1 MLGPVLIAS
10 LIAAAG
16 IGNQFS
22 FTIWDWEPAYR
33 NVEYFKRQVDTC
45 AGYGVNTIELG
56 VSWRDCEPLEN
67 QFDFAVPDE
76 RIAYVLSKDLA
87 LRLRVNVTDWP
98 SWFQPELFQNPDGS
112 TFDYSRGL
120 PSVFNA
126 NNREHQLRFAA
137 AVARHYAGKG
147 FTYTPAFS
155 VHMEVKF
162 GGWNT
167 YEPSARAGFRNWLAG
182 RYTSIGALNETWIAS
197 FASFGD
203 IDPPV
208 PQNTNGGPST
218 DAASADW
225 IRFREATLTDWVS
238 AFAAAVRKHDPA
250 ARISVPL
257 GESFRA
263 ESAAFANL
271 AYWNYSR
278 PADEIVHS
286 YDFFMHGPA
295 HVDDVALA
303 TAIMTGIAQRPT
315 VIEIDG
321 PILIEKY
328 GYTPKHL
335 VTAASRALGNGA
347 VGVQV
352 TNWGSADLAAQPWIG
367 EIGAAIQAP
376 RETAP
381 KSTPPILYYASKWQN
396 YSVRDPNLD
405 LFDTQFRALRILL
418 DAGADVRVVT
428 DENLLHEE
436 LRASTMLVPCAD
448 VIDDPVRET
457 LRSVSLGARVI
468 AAAKPGIY
476 TPSAKTSG
484 NFGAKIEVVDSSTFD
499 NAASLVRVLTV
510 PNEGPRVLRVAA
522 VQFHTCFDVASNT
535 RQIVE
540 WIGRAADAGAR
551 VATFSEMAL
560 TGYTKRAEFRDSLDW
575 NVIDG
580 SIDTIKAACKSR
592 NIYAIVGAPTRDGG
606 QIFCAALVVDPRGE
620 VIDRFEKTYLAGEA
634 WATPGRHLT
643 TFTIDDVKCGTFI
656 CHDERYPHLVQL
668 RALAG
673 AQLFFYISCESGL
686 AEEHKIAPYRAQLQA
701 RAVENG
707 VYIVHAN
714 APALRDD
721 PHADGTSNGHSRII
735 GPDGNLVREAGP
747 YEDTMVVA
755 DIDLRYARDSGHP
768 RVLENGPAAEWMRKG
783 LELVTT
789 K

>member
-1 MLGPVLIAS
+1 MLSSTLLLCLSAAS
-10 LIAAAG
+10 TA
-16 IGNQFS
+16 GNQFS

-33 NVEYFKRQVDTC
+33 NVEYFKHQVDTC

-56 VSWRDCEPLEN
+56 VSWRDCEPTDN
-67 QFDFAVPDE
+67 NFDSSSRRTRCLRSSNPHCPRQRHRWQNGSSPAFPF
-76 RIAYVLSKDLA
+76 RRLY
-87 LRLRVNVTDWP
+87 LRLRRP
-98 SWFQPELFQNPDGS
+98 PHGS
-112 TFDYSRGL
+112 
-120 PSVFNA
+120 A

-225 IRFREATLTDWVS
+225 IRLREATLTDWVS

-286 YDFFMHGPA
+286 YDFFMHGPG
-295 HVDDVALA
+295 HIDDVALA

-328 GYTPKHL
+328 GYTPKHR

-367 EIGAAIQAP
+367 AIGAAIQAP
-376 RETAP
+376 REQRQNR
-381 KSTPPILYYASKWQN
+381 PPILYYASKWQN

-405 LFDTQFRALRILL
+405 LFDTQFRAL
-418 DAGADVRVVT
+418 G
-428 DENLLHEE
+428 
-436 LRASTMLVPCAD
+436 
-448 VIDDPVRET
+448 
-457 LRSVSLGARVI
+457 
-468 AAAKPGIY
+468 
-476 TPSAKTSG
+476 
-484 NFGAKIEVVDSSTFD
+484 
-499 NAASLVRVLTV
+499 
-510 PNEGPRVLRVAA
+510 
-522 VQFHTCFDVASNT
+522 
-535 RQIVE
+535 
-540 WIGRAADAGAR
+540 
-551 VATFSEMAL
+551 
-560 TGYTKRAEFRDSLDW
+560 
-575 NVIDG
+575 
-580 SIDTIKAACKSR
+580 
-592 NIYAIVGAPTRDGG
+592 
-606 QIFCAALVVDPRGE
+606 FC
-620 VIDRFEKTYLAGEA
+620 
-634 WATPGRHLT
+634 
-643 TFTIDDVKCGTFI
+643 
-656 CHDERYPHLVQL
+656 
-668 RALAG
+668 
-673 AQLFFYISCESGL
+673 S
-686 AEEHKIAPYRAQLQA
+686 
-701 RAVENG
+701 
-707 VYIVHAN
+707 
-714 APALRDD
+714 
-721 PHADGTSNGHSRII
+721 
-735 GPDGNLVREAGP
+735 
-747 YEDTMVVA
+747 M
-755 DIDLRYARDSGHP
+755 
-768 RVLENGPAAEWMRKG
+768 
-783 LELVTT
+783 
-789 K
+789 

>member
-1 MLGPVLIAS
+1 MLSSTLSLPVAAS
-10 LIAAAG
+10 G
-16 IGNQFS
+16 RKQFS

-33 NVEYFKRQVDTC
+33 NVEYFKHQVDTC

-56 VSWRDCEPLEN
+56 VSWRDCEPTDN
-67 QFDFAVPDE
+67 NFDFAVPDE
-76 RIAYVLSKDLA
+76 RVAYVLSNLA
-87 LRLRVNVTDWP
+87 LRLRQRHRWR
-98 SWFQPELFQNPDGS
+98 WFQPGS
-112 TFDYSRGL
+112 SKSRRLYLRLRRGL

-225 IRFREATLTDWVS
+225 IRLREATLTDWVS

-286 YDFFMHGPA
+286 YDFFMHGPG
-295 HVDDVALA
+295 HIDDVALA

-328 GYTPKHL
+328 GYTPKHR

-367 EIGAAIQAP
+367 AIGAAIQAP
-376 RETAP
+376 REQRQNR
-381 KSTPPILYYASKWQN
+381 PPILYYASKWQN

-405 LFDTQFRALRILL
+405 LFDTQFRAL
-418 DAGADVRVVT
+418 G
-428 DENLLHEE
+428 
-436 LRASTMLVPCAD
+436 
-448 VIDDPVRET
+448 
-457 LRSVSLGARVI
+457 
-468 AAAKPGIY
+468 
-476 TPSAKTSG
+476 
-484 NFGAKIEVVDSSTFD
+484 
-499 NAASLVRVLTV
+499 
-510 PNEGPRVLRVAA
+510 
-522 VQFHTCFDVASNT
+522 
-535 RQIVE
+535 
-540 WIGRAADAGAR
+540 
-551 VATFSEMAL
+551 
-560 TGYTKRAEFRDSLDW
+560 
-575 NVIDG
+575 
-580 SIDTIKAACKSR
+580 
-592 NIYAIVGAPTRDGG
+592 
-606 QIFCAALVVDPRGE
+606 FC
-620 VIDRFEKTYLAGEA
+620 
-634 WATPGRHLT
+634 
-643 TFTIDDVKCGTFI
+643 
-656 CHDERYPHLVQL
+656 
-668 RALAG
+668 
-673 AQLFFYISCESGL
+673 S
-686 AEEHKIAPYRAQLQA
+686 
-701 RAVENG
+701 
-707 VYIVHAN
+707 
-714 APALRDD
+714 
-721 PHADGTSNGHSRII
+721 
-735 GPDGNLVREAGP
+735 
-747 YEDTMVVA
+747 M
-755 DIDLRYARDSGHP
+755 
-768 RVLENGPAAEWMRKG
+768 
-783 LELVTT
+783 
-789 K
+789 